1 MTTFRLPDIGEG
13 LQEAEIVAWHVGVGD
28 HVVAD
33 QPLVSIETDKAV
45 VEIPSPQS
53 GHIAALHG
61 GPGDVIDVGEALVE
75 FADGVADD
83 AGAIVGSLPPDEP
96 TPPVARSGPGA
107 AGPAAASHPGG
118 RATPAVRALAS
129 ALGVDL
135 SDVVPTGPDATV
147 TRADVE
153 AAATGSSELPGSGED
168 AGGSTIEPLRGVRRA
183 MDANMTRAHAVVVPA
198 TVTDEADIG
207 DWSHGTDPTARLLRA
222 VAAACVAEPALNA
235 SYLGRDRG
243 RRINTTVDI
252 GIAVDTADGLFV
264 PVLRDVANRPADDVR
279 AGLDAMRADI
289 LARTVPPEHLRGAT
303 ITLSNFGTIGGRHA
317 ALVVVPPQVAIIGAG
332 RARDAVA
339 AHNGEIAIRRLLPL
353 SLTFDHRV
361 VMGGEATRFLNALK
375 HDLEADR

>member
-13 LQEAEIVAWHVGVGD
+13 LHEAEIVAWHVGAGD
-28 HVVAD
+28 HVVTD
-33 QPLVSIETDKAV
+33 QPLVSVETDKAV
-45 VEIPSPQS
+45 VEIPSPLS

-61 GPGDVIDVGEALVE
+61 EPGDVIEIGEALVE

-96 TPPVARSGPGA
+96 AGHAAPSTTGRTSPPG
-107 AGPAAASHPGG
+107 ASHPRG

-135 SDVVPTGPDATV
+135 AGVSATGPDGTV
-147 TRADVE
+147 TRADVHT
-153 AAATGSSELPGSGED
+153 AAAASSHADGQDGTD
-168 AGGSTIEPLRGVRRA
+168 DSTIEPLRGVRRA
-183 MDANMTRAHAVVVPA
+183 MDANMTRAHASVVPA
-198 TVTDEADIG
+198 TVTDEADIA
-207 DWSHGTDPTARLLRA
+207 DWPDATDPTARLLRA

-235 SYLGRDRG
+235 SYLGRERG
-243 RRINTTVDI
+243 RRINPSVDI
-252 GIAVDTADGLFV
+252 GVAVDTAEGLFV
-264 PVLRDVANRPADDVR
+264 PVLRDVANRQPDDVR
-279 AGLDAMRADI
+279 NALDAMRADI

-332 RARDAVA
+332 RARHAVV
-339 AHNGEIAIRRLLPL
+339 AHDGEIAIRRLLPL

-361 VMGGEATRFLNALK
+361 VMGGEATRFLNTLK
-375 HDLEADR
+375 HNLEAAT

>member
-33 QPLVSIETDKAV
+33 QPLVSVETDKAV
-45 VEIPSPQS
+45 VEIPSPLS
-53 GHIAALHG
+53 GHVAALHG
-61 GPGDVIDVGEALVE
+61 EPGDVVDVGEALVE
-75 FADGVADD
+75 FDDGVADD

-96 TPPVARSGPGA
+96 APPTASSATGRA
-107 AGPAAASHPGG
+107 AGGSHTRA

-135 SDVVPTGPDATV
+135 AEVAPTGPDTTV

-153 AAATGSSELPGSGED
+153 AAASGASGSDDAAGSD
-168 AGGSTIEPLRGVRRA
+168 DDSTIEPLRGVRRA

-207 DWSHGTDPTARLLRA
+207 DWPEATDPTVRLLRA

-235 SYLGRDRG
+235 SYLGRQRG

-264 PVLRDVANRPADDVR
+264 PVLRDLANRPADDLR
-279 AGLDAMRADI
+279 SGLDAMRADI

-303 ITLSNFGTIGGRHA
+303 ITLSNFGTLGGRHA
-317 ALVVVPPQVAIIGAG
+317 ALVVVPPQVAIVGAG
-332 RARDAVA
+332 RARDAVV
-339 AHNGEIAIRRLLPL
+339 AHQGEIAIRRLLPL